1 MVTRMVRG
9 RRRMTVPVRRM
20 LPEFS
25 PPQEM
30 SPIAPCVQV
39 WLSPAQSTM
48 PGWLS
53 PVSGPTT
60 CMMPVARIELAE
72 GLGEAQL
79 PHLVGELLVR
89 LPAPSQRRVVVPV
102 R

>member
-1 MVTRMVRG
+1 MVRRMTSFARMPGPSVPTMFTRIVLG

-20 LPEFS
+20 FSEFS
-25 PPQEM
+25 PPQEIR
-30 SPIAPCVQV
+30 PIAPCVQV

-60 CMMPVARIELAE
+60 CMMP
-72 GLGEAQL
+72 
-79 PHLVGELLVR
+79 
-89 LPAPSQRRVVVPV
+89 
-102 R
+102 